1 MEVTPR
7 YKMLTLLTQGEGGR
21 SADLPPILF
30 LFPLTSGASDLLKND
45 LTLKLSQKYLIWDP
59 L

>member
-7 YKMLTLLTQGEGGR
+7 YKMLTLLTHGEGGT

-30 LFPLTSGASDLLKND
+30 LFPLTSGGNDLLKNG
-45 LTLKLSQKYLIWDP
+45 LKLISPQNL
-59 L
+59 